1 LKLVALVND
10 KLAHLEREMGET
22 RSVLSE
28 IKEWTIEHRREHYH
42 TRLALYGIVAT
53 MVVTLVRVLAA

>member
-1 LKLVALVND
+1 MTQEEIELKLVALVND

-28 IKEWTIEHRREHYH
+28 IKEWTRIETGRSCQ
-42 TRLALYGIVAT
+42 
-53 MVVTLVRVLAA
+53 